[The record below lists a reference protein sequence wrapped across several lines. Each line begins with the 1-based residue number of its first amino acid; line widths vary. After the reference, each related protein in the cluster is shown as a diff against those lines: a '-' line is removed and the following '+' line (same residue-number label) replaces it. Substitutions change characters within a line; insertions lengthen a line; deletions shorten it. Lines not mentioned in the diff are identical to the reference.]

1 MFSGTDFLLLKWI
14 SGPNLDSE
22 QTGVNRQQKLVLNDK
37 QDCKREAYDDA
48 LALQAFH
55 HTVS

>member
-1 MFSGTDFLLLKWI
+1 MTDFLLLKWI